1 MFYGK
6 KFDSL
11 EDLEQAIHEYI
22 DFYNNRRFQK
32 KLGCLAPVEFRNQ
45 ASNCI

>member
-11 EDLEQAIHEYI
+11 EELEQAIHKYI
-22 DFYNNRRFQK
+22 KFYNEDRFQK

-45 ASNCI
+45 ASSCI

>member
-6 KFDSL
+6 GFDSL
-11 EDLEQAIHEYI
+11 EDLNMKIIEYV

-32 KLGCLAPVEFRNQ
+32 KLGCLAPMEYRYQ
-45 ASNCI
+45 TS